1 MKLMRFVF
9 SFVVILIFASCSSEQ
24 IIEDEKFVE
33 IYSEVLLAQTLEGG
47 DPETTSKI
55 LEKICKQHNITVE
68 QYESTVNF
76 YKADYKGWELFF
88 EKVVK
93 ILEKKKLAVT
103 SAS

>member
-1 MKLMRFVF
+1 MKLMRSVF
-9 SFVVILIFASCSSEQ
+9 SFVLIFFFAACSSEQ
-24 IIEDEKFVE
+24 IIDDEKFVE

-55 LEKICKQHNITVE
+55 LEKICKRFNISIE

-76 YKADYKGWELFF
+76 YKADYKGWDLFF
-88 EKVVK
+88 EKVIT
-93 ILEKKKLAVT
+93 ILEKKKLAAT